1 MADREGGG
9 SKILRGLLTA
19 VIIVAVLVLI
29 IVLRSQIADTGG
41 SLGKYVA
48 DHIPPTTG
56 QKLAVIAY
64 MVIAVLLS
72 IAFSNAGH
80 FTAYGIAM
88 GLGPLLWFLF
98 WEGFPPLGLHPTW
111 IDSLKLT
118 HMDRTIVIT
127 WAVVADV
134 LITLVFVPLEI
145 RENML
150 RRRHRL
156 GEDAEG

>member
-1 MADREGGG
+1 VADREGGG

-19 VIIVAVLVLI
+19 VIIVAVLVLV
-29 IVLRSQIADTGG
+29 IVLRSQIADAGG
-41 SLGKYVA
+41 SLGRFVA
-48 DHIPPTTG
+48 DHTPPTTG
-56 QKLAVIAY
+56 QKVAVIVY
-64 MVIAVLLS
+64 MVVAVLLS
-72 IAFSNAGH
+72 ILFSNAGH

-98 WEGFPPLGLHPTW
+98 WEGFPALGLHPTW

-118 HMDRTIVIT
+118 HMDKVVVIT

-145 RENML
+145 RENMQ

-156 GEDAEG
+156 GEDTEN